1 MRARQIVSTVAI
13 AGGLLIAPALPSQAA
28 PTGGCAPAANRPVLA
43 MTLNPTSVRG
53 NAATA
58 VTGSFKQNS
67 CGIGSA
73 KIHLQTRPLVNGKPA
88 GTWKTVSVVDDGFE
102 GPLEGESRAG
112 SQRARPCVLLQGG
125 GFPTVFSSAQSLMDA
140 IRITMHPSTLSGCKI
155 HLTGATTPV
164 QANRKVLVQQRGAK
178 GAFQGWFTIGS
189 TKTHSDGTYS
199 TTAAATCGNTYNL
212 SVHIASSATN
222 AAGRSGTTFGIHRTR
237 KPLAA
242 FVSPADAT
250 GGCCARSKT
259 GSALCRASRPTQA
272 PGGARYARGDGPSV
286 VAAARFG

>member
-13 AGGLLIAPALPSQAA
+13 AGGLLVAPALPSQAA
-28 PTGGCAPAANRPVLA
+28 PTGGCPTPANRPVLA

-58 VTGSFKQNS
+58 VTGSFTQNG

-88 GTWKTVSVVDDGFE
+88 GTWKTVTVTTTGAKGLWKASLAPGHNVRVRAFF
-102 GPLEGESRAG
+102 SKAG
-112 SQRARPCVLLQGG
+112 S
-125 GFPTVFSSAQSLMDA
+125 FPTVFSSVRTLLDA
-140 IRITMHPSTLSGCKI
+140 IRITMHSSTLSGCKI
-155 HLTGATTPV
+155 HLTGTTTPV

-189 TKTHSDGTYS
+189 TQTHSDGTYS

-222 AAGRSGTTFGIHRTR
+222 AAGRSGTTFGI
-237 KPLAA
+237 
-242 FVSPADAT
+242 
-250 GGCCARSKT
+250 
-259 GSALCRASRPTQA
+259 RPHA
-272 PGGARYARGDGPSV
+272 
-286 VAAARFG
+286 